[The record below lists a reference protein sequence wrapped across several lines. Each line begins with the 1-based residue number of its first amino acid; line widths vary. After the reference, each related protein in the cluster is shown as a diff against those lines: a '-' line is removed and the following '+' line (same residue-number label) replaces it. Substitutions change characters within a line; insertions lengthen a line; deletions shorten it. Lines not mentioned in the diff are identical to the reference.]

1 MRAAMAADSARR
13 RESLEHQLHPVV
25 ILSYVWMNL
34 GVGAFQIRMRI
45 QRRAPMTG
53 AGDIDDACVGLLDQ
67 AIQMHIYEVLAGR
80 GAPVAQEP
88 GFDVIDRE
96 RLSEQR
102 IVSQVN
108 LAHGQEVGSSPIA
121 IHLLYKRGGKWS
133 GGGLGLLL
141 CISDFAGFNSAGN
154 CGVKDKHIRTPR
166 QVFCATSS
174 SALT

>member
-1 MRAAMAADSARR
+1 MGIHRRAAMA
-13 RESLEHQLHPVV
+13 
-25 ILSYVWMNL
+25 
-34 GVGAFQIRMRI
+34 
-45 QRRAPMTG
+45 G
-53 AGDIDDACVGLLDQ
+53 AGDVDNVRVVLLDQ
-67 AIQMHIYEVLAGR
+67 AVQMHIYEVLAGR

-154 CGVKDKHIRTPR
+154 CGVKDKHIRLQGRFFAP
-166 QVFCATSS
+166 QAAAHSLSLPQAQECVN
-174 SALT
+174 